1 MERQGQV
8 VLSLFAAKEER
19 QGLETRLSD
28 LPKVTDIAKYIL
40 LLNGTFQKIVAYN
53 LKCIS
58 LFPRFKLNCGKVLY
72 LCIMCIYKVLYA
84 IEQNPDF
91 ISHY

>member
-8 VLSLFAAKEER
+8 VLPLFAAKEER

-40 LLNGTFQKIVAYN
+40 LLNGTF
-53 LKCIS
+53 
-58 LFPRFKLNCGKVLY
+58 
-72 LCIMCIYKVLYA
+72 
-84 IEQNPDF
+84 
-91 ISHY
+91 